1 MALTSYVGTEIGLNG
16 SSGTFDAWR
25 TKTNDIIGDLSTV
38 VVTVSSSA
46 TVANDTNGSQT
57 SGNMDIDG
65 YLSASDVVVW
75 GTIRGGSNYTWATS
89 ATLAIDSAVTAN
101 GNIDVTGDV
110 TATTFSGSGSG
121 LTALNASNISTGTIS
136 DDRLPATIT
145 SDIIGNVTGNAD
157 TATTAT
163 NATNIDINA
172 TTSTDTTT
180 YPVLVGAAS
189 TGNQLPFIDNADLSY
204 NASTGALSATSFVGD
219 GSSLTGINT
228 DLVGDTTP
236 QLGGTLASNGND
248 IQMADNDSVIFG
260 TGGAG
265 SDSQIYWNG
274 SALKVDVNGGNL
286 HIEMDGAGNTDI
298 VTITSAGANT
308 FLFDASQGDLT
319 VSGNITAYGSPSD
332 IRLKENIEPITNAL
346 DKVSQLGGY
355 TFNYKKDT
363 NRLTGVIAQ
372 EVEKVL
378 PEAIYTSKGMNEDE
392 EEHLVVRYGNMVGL
406 LIEAIKELKA
416 EIEELKKR

>member
-1 MALTSYVGTEIGLNG
+1 MAVTISTLVNTD
-16 SSGTFDAWR
+16 TFGDWKD
-25 TKTNDIIGDLSTV
+25 KTNDLIDMAAKTLTIGEGE
-38 VVTVSSSA
+38 
-46 TVANDTNGSQT
+46 TN
-57 SGNMDIDG
+57 SGNVEISGNLTVEQTLLVDTIQPYTAG
-65 YLSASDVVVW
+65 PNTIAFT
-75 GTIRGGSNYTWATS
+75 GT
-89 ATLAIDSAVTAN
+89 
-101 GNIDVTGDV
+101 V
-110 TATTFSGSGSG
+110 TATSFSGNGSG
-121 LTALNASNISTGTIS
+121 LTSIPASQLTGTVAAA
-136 DDRLPATIT
+136 RLTGTYSI
-145 SDIIGNVTGNAD
+145 DIDGNAA

-163 NATNIDINA
+163 GATNIDIDA

-180 YPVLVGAAS
+180 YPVLVGANT
-189 TGNQLPFIDNADLSY
+189 TGNQVPFIDNAALSY
-204 NASTGALSATSFVGD
+204 NASNGTLSALKFVGD

-228 DLVGDTTP
+228 DLVDDTTP
-236 QLGGTLASNGND
+236 QLGGTLTSNGNN
-248 IQMADNDSVIFG
+248 IWMADNNSVIFG
-260 TGGAG
+260 SGGAV

-286 HIEMDGAGNTDI
+286 HIEMDGAANTDI
-298 VTITSAGANT
+298 VTITSVGANK

-319 VSGNITAYGSPSD
+319 VSGNITAFGSPSD

-355 TFNYKKDT
+355 TFNYKKDP

-378 PEAIYTSKGMNEDE
+378 PEAIYTSKGLNEDE

-406 LIEAIKELKA
+406 LIEAIKELKT